1 MGKTSGSGLGER
13 RARGEFADAAPGAL
27 APDVFAGDPFLDG
40 KPSARRP
47 HRRPAHLG
55 RDARRAEV
63 PATHAAHAAPTP
75 APASRT
81 RRVPSLDGMRTLAI
95 LAVVAY
101 HLGVPWLPSGHM
113 GVVMFLVLTGYL
125 VTGSLV
131 RTFERK
137 GSLGIADIGRFWL
150 RRLKRLW
157 PAMVAMVLLV
167 ALACIVCNHVLLTK
181 MRPDVAPALLGFLNW
196 SYIAGGQS
204 YFAQI
209 GSPSPLTHLWYIG
222 IDAQMCIV
230 LPLAVALCLRL
241 RVGRVALRRGLL
253 AAALVSAVLMG
264 VLYDPLD
271 DPSRVYYGTDT
282 RAFSVLVGA
291 WLALVWPLGGIPS
304 ARPDLWVEPR
314 RTPGADGSS
323 SALRATPLSQAVGF
337 ASLAA
342 LVSIMAFVPSSS
354 PFFYYGGM
362 VLVSLLTVGLMASIM
377 VPGGVLGRL
386 FSLKPVVWFGER
398 SYGVYLWHYPVIHL
412 LGAEA
417 PAPWWLMLAAVA
429 LSVVLAELSWV
440 LLEKP
445 VSDGRALS
453 SVKGLVGAVGDR
465 RAPAPCDAVPAALC
479 LAVLAAVGIGC
490 AVVPETTLVPEE
502 AIVSTGTSASAG
514 MDLSQGRP
522 GEGAAD
528 GSAAP
533 TGAGGE
539 TPQLTEEQ
547 VAQPEQA
554 PALPEGPFVLYAAS
568 SALEQGHYEP
578 LLVGDSV
585 PGDTPFYETFPN
597 GLIDSYIG
605 RRPDQAIA
613 VFQDYLDQGVV
624 GHVVVFAVFSN
635 TVAYPGQLDQLVAM
649 AGPER
654 EVYLVATVNPDGFQ
668 EEANQYL
675 RECADRYDNVHY
687 VDWPATV
694 AGNEGV
700 YIYPDGT
707 HLTPEGAPHYLD
719 MIARAIGPTVVADG
733 GRAEPAN

>member
-1 MGKTSGSGLGER
+1 MRRGIGETAGRGLDG
-13 RARGEFADAAPGAL
+13 RGDWGRMDGPT
-27 APDVFAGDPFLDG
+27 DQTAGDPFVDG

-47 HRRPAHLG
+47 HRRTARHDRVVRPVEVASAAQAAPQ
-55 RDARRAEV
+55 RARRV
-63 PATHAAHAAPTP
+63 
-75 APASRT
+75 S
-81 RRVPSLDGMRTLAI
+81 SLDGLRTLAI
-95 LAVVAY
+95 LSVVAY
-101 HLGVPWLPSGHM
+101 HLGVSWLPSGHM

-131 RTFERK
+131 RAFERK
-137 GSLGIADIGRFWL
+137 GSLGIGDVGRFWL

-157 PAMVAMVLLV
+157 PAMVAMVLIV

-181 MRPDVAPALLGFLNW
+181 MRPDILPALLGFLNW

-222 IDAQMCIV
+222 IDVQMCV
-230 LPLAVALCLRL
+230 ALPLVVALCLRL
-241 RVGRVALRRGLL
+241 GVGRVALRRGLL
-253 AAALVSAVLMG
+253 AAALSSAVLMG
-264 VLYDPLD
+264 ILYDPLA

-291 WLALVWPLGGIPS
+291 WLALAWPLGGLPS
-304 ARPDLWVEPR
+304 AGIGLWVEPGR
-314 RTPGADGSS
+314 PVGLGRDHVAP
-323 SALRATPLSQAVGF
+323 RATPFSQTLGV

-342 LVSIMAFVPSSS
+342 LVCIMAFVPSSS

-362 VLVSLLTVGLMASIM
+362 MLVSLLSAALMAALM
-377 VPGGVLGRL
+377 VPGSVLGRV
-386 FSLKPVVWFGER
+386 FALKPLAWLGER

-412 LGAEA
+412 LGADA

-465 RAPAPCDAVPAALC
+465 RAPAPRDAVPAALC

-490 AVVPETTLVPEE
+490 AVVPETTLVPQE
-502 AIVSTGTSASAG
+502 AIVSTGASAAAG

-522 GEGAAD
+522 GQDAS
-528 GSAAP
+528 SASAQTGGDAP
-533 TGAGGE
+533 QPA
-539 TPQLTEEQ
+539 EEQ
-547 VAQPEQA
+547 VAALEQA
-554 PALPEGPFVLYAAS
+554 PAMPEGPFVLYAAA

-578 LLVGDSV
+578 LLIGDSV
-585 PGDTPFYETFPN
+585 PGDTPFYGTFPN

-635 TVAYPGQLDQLVAM
+635 TVAYPEQLDQMVAM
-649 AGPER
+649 AGPDR

-675 RECADRYDNVHY
+675 RECDDRYENVHY

-694 AGNEGV
+694 AGNEDV

-719 MIARAIGPTVVADG
+719 MIARAVGPTVVADG
-733 GRAEPAN
+733 GRAEPAQ

>member
-1 MGKTSGSGLGER
+1 MRRGIGETAGRGLDG
-13 RARGEFADAAPGAL
+13 RGDWGRMDGPT
-27 APDVFAGDPFLDG
+27 DQTAGDPFVDG

-47 HRRPAHLG
+47 HRRTARHDRVVRPVEVASAAQAAPQ
-55 RDARRAEV
+55 RARRV
-63 PATHAAHAAPTP
+63 
-75 APASRT
+75 S
-81 RRVPSLDGMRTLAI
+81 SLDGLRTLAI
-95 LAVVAY
+95 LSVVAY
-101 HLGVPWLPSGHM
+101 HLGVSWLPSGHM

-131 RTFERK
+131 RAFERK
-137 GSLGIADIGRFWL
+137 GSLGIGDVGRFWL

-157 PAMVAMVLLV
+157 PAMVAMVLIV

-181 MRPDVAPALLGFLNW
+181 MRPDILPALLGFLNW

-222 IDAQMCIV
+222 IDVQMCV
-230 LPLAVALCLRL
+230 ALPLVVALCLRL
-241 RVGRVALRRGLL
+241 GVGRVALRRGLL
-253 AAALVSAVLMG
+253 AAALASAVLMG
-264 VLYDPLD
+264 ILYDPLA

-291 WLALVWPLGGIPS
+291 WLALAWPLGGLPS
-304 ARPDLWVEPR
+304 AGIGLWVEPGR
-314 RTPGADGSS
+314 PVGLGRDHVAP
-323 SALRATPLSQAVGF
+323 RATPFSQTLGV

-342 LVSIMAFVPSSS
+342 LVCIMAFVPSSS

-362 VLVSLLTVGLMASIM
+362 MLVSLLSAALMAALM
-377 VPGGVLGRL
+377 VPGSVLGHV
-386 FSLKPVVWFGER
+386 FALKPLAWLGER

-412 LGAEA
+412 LGADA
-417 PAPWWLMLAAVA
+417 PAPWWLMLVAVA

-445 VSDGRALS
+445 VSDGRIAALLKR
-453 SVKGLVGAVGDR
+453 VAVAAGGR
-465 RAPAPCDAVPAALC
+465 RLPAARDAVPVAAC
-479 LAVLAAVGIGC
+479 LGVVVAVGVGC
-490 AVVPETTLVPEE
+490 AVVPAVTLVPEE
-502 AIVSTGTSASAG
+502 AIVSTGASAAAG

-522 GEGAAD
+522 GQDAS
-528 GSAAP
+528 SASAQTGGDAP
-533 TGAGGE
+533 QPA
-539 TPQLTEEQ
+539 EEQ
-547 VAQPEQA
+547 VAAPEQA
-554 PALPEGPFVLYAAS
+554 PAMPEGPFVLYAAA

-578 LLVGDSV
+578 LLIGDSV
-585 PGDTPFYETFPN
+585 PGDTPFYGTFPN

-635 TVAYPGQLDQLVAM
+635 TVAYPEQLDQMVAM
-649 AGPER
+649 AGPDR

-675 RECADRYDNVHY
+675 RECADRYENVHY

-719 MIARAIGPTVVADG
+719 MIARAVGPTVVADG
-733 GRAEPAN
+733 GRAEPAQ

>member
-1 MGKTSGSGLGER
+1 MGTMRGMGKTSGSGLGER
-13 RARGEFADAAPGAL
+13 RARGEFADAAPDA
-27 APDVFAGDPFLDG
+27 FAGDPFLDG
-40 KPSARRP
+40 KPSARHP

-55 RDARRAEV
+55 RDAHRAEV
-63 PATHAAHAAPTP
+63 PAAHAAPTP
-75 APASRT
+75 APVSRT

-101 HLGVPWLPSGHM
+101 HLSVPWLPSGHM

-167 ALACIVCNHVLLTK
+167 ALVCIVCNHVLLTK

-209 GSPSPLTHLWYIG
+209 GSPSPLTRLWYIG

-241 RVGRVALRRGLL
+241 GVGRVALRRGLL

-354 PFFYYGGM
+354 PFFYYG
-362 VLVSLLTVGLMASIM
+362 A
-377 VPGGVLGRL
+377 
-386 FSLKPVVWFGER
+386 WC
-398 SYGVYLWHYPVIHL
+398 W
-412 LGAEA
+412 
-417 PAPWWLMLAAVA
+417 
-429 LSVVLAELSWV
+429 
-440 LLEKP
+440 
-445 VSDGRALS
+445 
-453 SVKGLVGAVGDR
+453 
-465 RAPAPCDAVPAALC
+465 
-479 LAVLAAVGIGC
+479 
-490 AVVPETTLVPEE
+490 
-502 AIVSTGTSASAG
+502 
-514 MDLSQGRP
+514 
-522 GEGAAD
+522 
-528 GSAAP
+528 
-533 TGAGGE
+533 
-539 TPQLTEEQ
+539 
-547 VAQPEQA
+547 
-554 PALPEGPFVLYAAS
+554 
-568 SALEQGHYEP
+568 
-578 LLVGDSV
+578 
-585 PGDTPFYETFPN
+585 
-597 GLIDSYIG
+597 
-605 RRPDQAIA
+605 
-613 VFQDYLDQGVV
+613 
-624 GHVVVFAVFSN
+624 
-635 TVAYPGQLDQLVAM
+635 
-649 AGPER
+649 
-654 EVYLVATVNPDGFQ
+654 
-668 EEANQYL
+668 
-675 RECADRYDNVHY
+675 
-687 VDWPATV
+687 
-694 AGNEGV
+694 
-700 YIYPDGT
+700 
-707 HLTPEGAPHYLD
+707 
-719 MIARAIGPTVVADG
+719 
-733 GRAEPAN
+733 

>member
-1 MGKTSGSGLGER
+1 MDGPT
-13 RARGEFADAAPGAL
+13 DQT
-27 APDVFAGDPFLDG
+27 AGDPFVDG

-47 HRRPAHLG
+47 HRRTARHDRVVCPVEVASAAQAAPQ
-55 RDARRAEV
+55 RARRV
-63 PATHAAHAAPTP
+63 
-75 APASRT
+75 S
-81 RRVPSLDGMRTLAI
+81 SLDGLRTLAI
-95 LAVVAY
+95 LSVVAY
-101 HLGVPWLPSGHM
+101 HLGVSWLPSGHM

-131 RTFERK
+131 RAFERK
-137 GSLGIADIGRFWL
+137 GSLGIGDVGRFWL

-157 PAMVAMVLLV
+157 PAMVAMVLIV

-181 MRPDVAPALLGFLNW
+181 MRPDILPALLGFLNW

-222 IDAQMCIV
+222 IDVQMCV
-230 LPLAVALCLRL
+230 ALPLVVALCLRL
-241 RVGRVALRRGLL
+241 GVGRVALRRGLL
-253 AAALVSAVLMG
+253 AAALASAVLMG

-362 VLVSLLTVGLMASIM
+362 VLVSLLTAGLMASIM

-465 RAPAPCDAVPAALC
+465 RAPAPRDAVPAALC

-502 AIVSTGTSASAG
+502 AIVSTGASAAAG

-522 GEGAAD
+522 GQDAS
-528 GSAAP
+528 SASAQTGGDAP
-533 TGAGGE
+533 QPA
-539 TPQLTEEQ
+539 EEQ
-547 VAQPEQA
+547 VAAPEQA
-554 PALPEGPFVLYAAS
+554 PAMPEGPFVLYAAA

-578 LLVGDSV
+578 LLIGDSV
-585 PGDTPFYETFPN
+585 PGDTPFYGTFPN

-635 TVAYPGQLDQLVAM
+635 TVAYPEQLDQMIAM
-649 AGPER
+649 AGPDR

-675 RECADRYDNVHY
+675 RECADRYENVHY

-694 AGNEGV
+694 AGNEDV

-719 MIARAIGPTVVADG
+719 MIARAVGPTVVADG
-733 GRAEPAN
+733 GRAEPAQ

>member
-1 MGKTSGSGLGER
+1 MDGPT
-13 RARGEFADAAPGAL
+13 DQT
-27 APDVFAGDPFLDG
+27 AGDPFVDG

-47 HRRPAHLG
+47 HRRTARHDRVVCPVEVASAAQAG
-55 RDARRAEV
+55 PQRARRV
-63 PATHAAHAAPTP
+63 
-75 APASRT
+75 S
-81 RRVPSLDGMRTLAI
+81 SLDGLRTLAI
-95 LAVVAY
+95 LSVVAY
-101 HLGVPWLPSGHM
+101 HLGVSWLPSGHM

-131 RTFERK
+131 RAFERK
-137 GSLGIADIGRFWL
+137 GSLGIGDVGRFWL

-157 PAMVAMVLLV
+157 PAMVAMVLIV

-181 MRPDVAPALLGFLNW
+181 MRPDILPALLGFLNW

-222 IDAQMCIV
+222 IDVQMCV
-230 LPLAVALCLRL
+230 ALPLVVALCLRL
-241 RVGRVALRRGLL
+241 GVGRVALRRGLL
-253 AAALVSAVLMG
+253 AAALASAVLMG

-362 VLVSLLTVGLMASIM
+362 VLVSLLTAGLMASIM

-465 RAPAPCDAVPAALC
+465 RAPAPRDAVPAALC

-502 AIVSTGTSASAG
+502 AIVSTGASAAAG

-522 GEGAAD
+522 GQDAS
-528 GSAAP
+528 SASAQTGGDAP
-533 TGAGGE
+533 QPA
-539 TPQLTEEQ
+539 EEQ
-547 VAQPEQA
+547 VAAPEQA
-554 PALPEGPFVLYAAS
+554 PAMPEGPFVLYAAA

-578 LLVGDSV
+578 LLIGDSV
-585 PGDTPFYETFPN
+585 PGDTPFYGTFPN

-635 TVAYPGQLDQLVAM
+635 TVAYPEQLDQMVAM
-649 AGPER
+649 AGPDR

-675 RECADRYDNVHY
+675 RECADRYENVHY

-694 AGNEGV
+694 AGNEDV

-719 MIARAIGPTVVADG
+719 MIARAVGPTVVADG
-733 GRAEPAN
+733 GRAEPAQ

>member
-1 MGKTSGSGLGER
+1 MDGPT
-13 RARGEFADAAPGAL
+13 DQT
-27 APDVFAGDPFLDG
+27 AGDPFVDG

-47 HRRPAHLG
+47 HRRTARHDRVVCPVEVASAAQAAPQ
-55 RDARRAEV
+55 RARRV
-63 PATHAAHAAPTP
+63 
-75 APASRT
+75 S
-81 RRVPSLDGMRTLAI
+81 SLDGLRTLAI
-95 LAVVAY
+95 LSVVAY
-101 HLGVPWLPSGHM
+101 HLGVSWLPSGHM

-131 RTFERK
+131 RAFERK
-137 GSLGIADIGRFWL
+137 GSLGIGDVGRFWL

-157 PAMVAMVLLV
+157 PAMVAMVLIV

-181 MRPDVAPALLGFLNW
+181 MRPDILLALLGFLNW

-222 IDAQMCIV
+222 IDVQMCV
-230 LPLAVALCLRL
+230 ALPLVVALCLRL
-241 RVGRVALRRGLL
+241 GVGRVALRRGLL
-253 AAALVSAVLMG
+253 AAALASAVLMG

-291 WLALVWPLGGIPS
+291 WLALVWPLGGIPL

-362 VLVSLLTVGLMASIM
+362 VLVSLLTAGLMASIM

-585 PGDTPFYETFPN
+585 PGDTPFYETFPS

-635 TVAYPGQLDQLVAM
+635 TVAYPEQLDQMVAM
-649 AGPER
+649 AGPDR

-675 RECADRYDNVHY
+675 RECADRYENVHY

-694 AGNEGV
+694 AGNEDV

-719 MIARAIGPTVVADG
+719 MIARAVGPTVVADG
-733 GRAEPAN
+733 GRAEPAQ